1 MHQIKNIL
9 LLLFTKKFFKKTLAY
24 FLIIVFFYLMKW
36 FLWLFLMIFIF
47 SYLFFTF
54 WKYLKQKFDW
64 FIDKYCKKHKRKKI
78 IKKLISFNFIIILEY
93 LLFSWIIIFTLSDLL
108 PRLISEL
115 SQLNSHIPIVWEQIN
130 NVTNKLQEF
139 TNFNSEL
146 WWTISQVIESK
157 DYEVILNILK
167 QIKTVWLYFF
177 QFILSLVLSFVFIID
192 RDKLFKY
199 LYWIKK
205 SSFSFLYKEYSVI
218 MEKIVKSFW
227 LIIKAQSMIAWINA
241 LLTVVW
247 LFIIWLIHGWT
258 FPFLLT
264 LWLVVFLTWFI
275 PILWVFISS
284 VPIMIIAYSFIWWYG
299 VVIEII
305 LLIFIIHTIEA
316 YYLNPKI
323 VSRFFELP
331 VSLTFLILI
340 ISEHLFWIAWL
351 LIWVSLFYFII
362 WLLVDI
368 DNLIVKKNKQ
378 IKKQKTLTKK

>member
-9 LLLFTKKFFKKTLAY
+9 LLLFTKKFLKKTLAY
-24 FLIIVFFYLMKW
+24 FLIIVFFYFLKW

-47 SYLFFTF
+47 SYLFYTF
-54 WKYLKQKFDW
+54 WKYLKQNFDW
-64 FIDKYCKKHKRKKI
+64 FIDKYCKKNKRKKI

-93 LLFSWIIIFTLSDLL
+93 LLFSWIIIFTISGLL

-115 SQLNSHIPIVWEQIN
+115 SQLNSHIPVVWDQIN
-130 NVTNKLQEF
+130 HVTNKLQEF

-177 QFILSLVLSFVFIID
+177 QFILSLVLSFIFIID
-192 RDKLFKY
+192 REKLFKY

-205 SSFSFLYKEYSVI
+205 SSFSFLYKEYSI
-218 MEKIVKSFW
+218 IIEKIIKSFW
-227 LIIKAQSMIAWINA
+227 LIIKAQSMIAWVNA
-241 LLTVVW
+241 LLTIVW

-275 PILWVFISS
+275 PVLWVFISS

-340 ISEHLFWIAWL
+340 ISEHLFWIIWL
-351 LIWVSLFYFII
+351 LIWVSLFYFVI

-368 DNLIVKKNKQ
+368 DKLIVKKNKQ
-378 IKKQKTLTKK
+378 IKKQKILTKK